1 MCREWETERERFP
14 RHSRGKW
21 TARCS
26 FFLPLEYLYGTVA
39 AAAAALP
46 STTADNKST
55 PREEYTSPVA
65 VVDAFAAV
73 AAFGVLQTFAPLLF
87 HFHGTPI
94 WRNFLWRPRLSQS
107 VGGAIQ
113 KCFSNFLLGNSFF
126 DRSRRQQQQLLLLLK
141 KKANLNKNLKLS
153 NLLRSF
159 LLTTLQAFLTLYASF
174 KFSFLRVFWM
184 SPTGPRV
191 KHFTRLTFQSKLVWI
206 YLDLGYFWH

>member
-46 STTADNKST
+46 SSTADNKST

-113 KCFSNFLLGNSFF
+113 KFVFQIFFWEIHSSTVAGASSSSCCCCWRKKLIWTKIWSFLIYFVLSYLLLCRPSLRYMPRSSSASSESFECPQQALGSNILLGSPF
-126 DRSRRQQQQLLLLLK
+126 
-141 KKANLNKNLKLS
+141 NLNWS
-153 NLLRSF
+153 E
-159 LLTTLQAFLTLYASF
+159 
-174 KFSFLRVFWM
+174 
-184 SPTGPRV
+184 
-191 KHFTRLTFQSKLVWI
+191 FT
-206 YLDLGYFWH
+206 